1 MIDPCDSILL
11 HELNHA
17 IHLLLLLIYLL
28 IYPLSYHPLRP
39 LLLLPENHDAPVQ
52 VSLPAPFSAT
62 QMPQLT
68 LLAPCS
74 YKKITTS

>member
-1 MIDPCDSILL
+1 MIDPCDIILL
-11 HELNHA
+11 HVLNHA

-28 IYPLSYHPLRP
+28 SYLYP

>member
-11 HELNHA
+11 YVLNHA

-28 IYPLSYHPLRP
+28 SYLLHP